1 MTNLGM
7 KKKHSDVS
15 RIASPLIIIL
25 ILCLM
30 ICPITAKPLFAQD
43 KLTGQSKRSEN
54 LAEKK
59 AATPYPEP
67 KLSVTQHFI
76 EINGKKL
83 NYTATTGSIHL
94 KDDTGKLRASIFF
107 VAYTK
112 DNGEDK
118 TIRPITFAFNGGP
131 GASSI
136 FLHLGALGPKRI
148 LLKEEREA
156 SPPPYRLIENAY
168 TWLDITDLVFID
180 PVGTGYS
187 RTASGEDP
195 KNFWGVKEDIQSVG
209 TFIRLYLTKY
219 NRWLSP
225 KFIAGESYG
234 TTRAAGLSSYLQNKL
249 GINLNGLI
257 LISEALNFE
266 SIVFTPGND
275 LPYILFLPTYATTA
289 WYHHKLSPEFQSN
302 FQKTAEE
309 VEQFALNEYWVA
321 LAKGYLLS
329 EPERNRFVEKLASY
343 TSLSKTFIQKSN
355 LRIGRDD
362 FTKELLRRE
371 DLRIGV
377 LDSRITGKYTP
388 QDFIED
394 PSVFLVTG
402 LLTATWNDYVKV
414 DLKYESDLPY
424 EILSMKANE
433 SWNWSSS
440 TGGLGYVNVV
450 DTLRQ
455 AMSENK
461 YLKVLIASGYYDL
474 DTPYFA
480 AKYAAN
486 HLGLDPKLRKN
497 LTLTFYEAGHQMYT
511 HLPAL
516 KKLTT
521 DVADFFREAIPK
533 IED

>member
-1 MTNLGM
+1 M
-7 KKKHSDVS
+7 KDE
-15 RIASPLIIIL
+15 A
-25 ILCLM
+25 
-30 ICPITAKPLFAQD
+30 
-43 KLTGQSKRSEN
+43 
-54 LAEKK
+54 
-59 AATPYPEP
+59 
-67 KLSVTQHFI
+67 
-76 EINGKKL
+76 
-83 NYTATTGSIHL
+83 
-94 KDDTGKLRASIFF
+94 GKLKANIFF
-107 VAYTK
+107 TSYIK
-112 DNGEDK
+112 DEEEDK
-118 TIRPITFAFNGGP
+118 AQRPITFAFNGGP
-131 GASSI
+131 GAASV

-148 LLKEEREA
+148 LLKEEKEA

-180 PVGTGYS
+180 PVGAGYS
-187 RTASGEDP
+187 RAASSEDP
-195 KNFWGVKEDIQSVG
+195 KKFWGVKEDIQSVG
-209 TFIRLYLTKY
+209 AFIRLYLTTY

-257 LISEALNFE
+257 LISEALNFQN
-266 SIVFTPGND
+266 IVFTPGND

-302 FQKTAEE
+302 FQKTMDEAEE
-309 VEQFALNEYWVA
+309 FALKEYLVA
-321 LAKGYLLS
+321 LAKGDLLS
-329 EPERNRFVEKLASY
+329 EPERNRIVEKLVRY

-355 LRIGRDD
+355 LRISRDD
-362 FTKELLRRE
+362 FAKELLRQE

-388 QDFIED
+388 QGFIQD

-402 LLTATWNDYVKV
+402 LLMATWNDYVRKE
-414 DLKYESDLPY
+414 LKYETDLPY

-450 DTLRQ
+450 DTLHQ

-480 AKYAAN
+480 SNYAAN
-486 HLGLDPKLRKN
+486 HLGLDSKLRGN

-516 KKLTT
+516 KKLKT
-521 DVADFFREAIPK
+521 DVENFFRKAISEVK
-533 IED
+533 D

>member
-1 MTNLGM
+1 M
-7 KKKHSDVS
+7 KKSVS
-15 RIASPLIIIL
+15 ISLVVSLLTVALSSGACQATTKPFVAQETPKSSQQTREKPKAKEPPEEKIS
-25 ILCLM
+25 
-30 ICPITAKPLFAQD
+30 ITHHAIK
-43 KLTGQSKRSEN
+43 
-54 LAEKK
+54 
-59 AATPYPEP
+59 
-67 KLSVTQHFI
+67 
-76 EINGKKL
+76 INGMTL
-83 NYTATTGSIHL
+83 NYKAFAGYL
-94 KDDTGKLRASIFF
+94 PMKDEAGKLKANIFF
-107 VAYTK
+107 TSYIK
-112 DNGEDK
+112 DEEENK
-118 TIRPITFAFNGGP
+118 AQRPITFAFNGGP
-131 GASSI
+131 GAASV

-156 SPPPYRLIENAY
+156 LPPPYKLVENAY

-187 RTASGEDP
+187 RAASGEDP
-195 KNFWGVKEDIQSVG
+195 KKFWGVKEDIQSVG
-209 TFIRLYLTKY
+209 EFIRLYLTKY

-257 LISEALNFE
+257 LISEALNFQ

-275 LPYILFLPTYATTA
+275 LPYILFLPTYTTTA

-302 FQKTAEE
+302 FQKTMDE
-309 VEQFALNEYWVA
+309 VEEFALNEYWVA
-321 LAKGYLLS
+321 LANGDLLS
-329 EPERNRFVEKLASY
+329 EPERNRIVEKLVRY
-343 TSLSKTFIQKSN
+343 TSLSKTFIQESN
-355 LRIGRDD
+355 LRISRDD
-362 FTKELLRRE
+362 FAKELLRQE

-388 QDFIED
+388 RDFIQD

-402 LLTATWNDYVKV
+402 LLMATWNDYVRG
-414 DLKYESDLPY
+414 DLKYETDLPY
-424 EILSMKANE
+424 EILSMKANK
-433 SWNWSSS
+433 SWNWSSA

-450 DTLRQ
+450 DTLHQ
-455 AMSENK
+455 AMSENQ

-480 AKYAAN
+480 SKYAAN

-516 KKLTT
+516 KKLKT
-521 DVADFFREAIPK
+521 DVEDFFQKAIPK

>member
-1 MTNLGM
+1 M
-7 KKKHSDVS
+7 KKNLSISLV
-15 RIASPLIIIL
+15 ASLFIVVLSLGSCQATTNPFVAQETPKGSQQTHERSKVKESVEEKISMTHHTIKVDG
-25 ILCLM
+25 
-30 ICPITAKPLFAQD
+30 IT
-43 KLTGQSKRSEN
+43 
-54 LAEKK
+54 
-59 AATPYPEP
+59 
-67 KLSVTQHFI
+67 
-76 EINGKKL
+76 L
-83 NYTATTGSIHL
+83 NYKAFAGCL
-94 KDDTGKLRASIFF
+94 PMKDEAGKLKADIFF
-107 VAYTK
+107 TSYIK
-112 DNGEDK
+112 DEEED
-118 TIRPITFAFNGGP
+118 TSQRPITFAFNGGP
-131 GASSI
+131 GAASV

-148 LLKEEREA
+148 LLKEEKEA
-156 SPPPYRLIENAY
+156 LPPPYKLVENAY

-195 KNFWGVKEDIQSVG
+195 KKFWGVKEDIQSVG

-257 LISEALNFE
+257 LISEALNFQ
-266 SIVFTPGND
+266 SIVFTSGND
-275 LPYILFLPTYATTA
+275 LPYVLFLPTYATTA

-302 FQKTAEE
+302 FRKTKEEAEE
-309 VEQFALNEYWVA
+309 FALSEYLVA
-321 LAKGYLLS
+321 LAKGDLLS
-329 EPERNRFVEKLASY
+329 EPERNGIVEKLTKY
-343 TSLSKTFIQKSN
+343 TGLSKAYIQKSN
-355 LRIGRDD
+355 LRISRDG
-362 FTKELLRRE
+362 FGKELLQKE

-377 LDSRITGKYTP
+377 LDSRITGEYTP
-388 QDFIED
+388 HTFIQD

-402 LLTATWNDYVKV
+402 LLMATWNDYVRKE
-414 DLKYESDLPY
+414 LKYETDLPY

-433 SWNWSSS
+433 SWNWSSA
-440 TGGLGYVNVV
+440 TGGLGYVNVA
-450 DTLRQ
+450 DKLHQ
-455 AMSENK
+455 AMSENR

-480 AKYAAN
+480 SKYAAN

-516 KKLTT
+516 KKLKT
-521 DVADFFREAIPK
+521 DVADFFRKATPEIK
-533 IED
+533 D

>member
-1 MTNLGM
+1 M
-7 KKKHSDVS
+7 KK
-15 RIASPLIIIL
+15 IASISLVASLVIGVLSLGTCQARTNP
-25 ILCLM
+25 
-30 ICPITAKPLFAQD
+30 FVAQ
-43 KLTGQSKRSEN
+43 KTSKRSQQTREESK
-54 LAEKK
+54 AKEPPEEKISITHHSIK
-59 AATPYPEP
+59 
-67 KLSVTQHFI
+67 
-76 EINGKKL
+76 INGMTL
-83 NYTATTGSIHL
+83 NYKAFAGCL
-94 KDDTGKLRASIFF
+94 PMKDEAGKLKANIFF
-107 VAYTK
+107 TSYIK
-112 DNGEDK
+112 DEEEDK
-118 TIRPITFAFNGGP
+118 AQRPITFAFNGGP
-131 GASSI
+131 GAASV

-148 LLKEEREA
+148 LLKEEMEA

-187 RTASGEDP
+187 RAALSEDP

-275 LPYILFLPTYATTA
+275 LPYILFLPTYTTTA

-302 FQKTAEE
+302 FQKAAEE

-329 EPERNRFVEKLASY
+329 EPERNRIVEKLASY

-355 LRIGRDD
+355 LRINRDD
-362 FTKELLRRE
+362 FTKELLRPE

-394 PSVFLVTG
+394 PSVFLVAG

-414 DLKYESDLPY
+414 DLKYENDLSY

-450 DTLRQ
+450 DTLHQ

-480 AKYAAN
+480 SKYAAN

-516 KKLTT
+516 KKLKT
-521 DVADFFREAIPK
+521 DVEDFFRKAVPK
-533 IED
+533 IDD